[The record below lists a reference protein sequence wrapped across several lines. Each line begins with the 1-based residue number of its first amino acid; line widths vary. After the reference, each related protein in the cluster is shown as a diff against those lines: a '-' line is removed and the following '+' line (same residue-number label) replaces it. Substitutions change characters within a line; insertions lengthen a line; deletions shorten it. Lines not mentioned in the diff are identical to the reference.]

1 LLIIKLC
8 FKSFWFWLPVL
19 FTVFL
24 YIELYLLFVNP
35 LLFLVGP
42 IIIVIYA
49 LLWEEKRLK
58 AQYGLKEIRVVKSSD
73 PLFSLPRKE
82 KVSEVDQLVEEY
94 KKMIK
99 GKMTKGAV
107 EKEKDDR
114 NEASE

>member
-1 LLIIKLC
+1 
-8 FKSFWFWLPVL
+8 
-19 FTVFL
+19 VFI

-58 AQYGLKEIRVVKSSD
+58 AQYGLKEVRVFKSSD

-82 KVSEVDQLVEEY
+82 KISEVDQLVEEY

-99 GKMTKGAV
+99 GKMIKGVV
-107 EKEKDDR
+107 EKEKDDE
-114 NEASE
+114 NQALK

>member
-1 LLIIKLC
+1 
-8 FKSFWFWLPVL
+8 
-19 FTVFL
+19 VFI

-42 IIIVIYA
+42 IIVVIYA

-58 AQYGLKEIRVVKSSD
+58 AQYGLKEVRVFKSSD

-99 GKMTKGAV
+99 GKTIKGAV
-107 EKEKDDR
+107 EKEKD
-114 NEASE
+114 NGSEASE